1 MKIKFRECSIKIELS
16 RIIEAMPDT
25 DKWEDSFHPSL
36 GELIPL
42 SKAAELSGLSQS
54 HLTLLIRRGD
64 AWGTKV
70 GGRNWFTTEK
80 AIRDYLATNPKPGP
94 KPKSK

>member
-1 MKIKFRECSIKIELS
+1 
-16 RIIEAMPDT
+16 MPNT
-25 DKWEDSFHPSL
+25 DDGRDSFQLGP

-54 HLTLLIRRGD
+54 HLTLLIRRGVV
-64 AWGTKV
+64 WGTKM

-80 AIRDYLATNPKPGP
+80 AIRDYLTTDPKPGP